1 MKAEASPAAEP
12 EAAGGRS
19 SRKRPR
25 ETGGEAEVIPG
36 GDEERPPLF
45 ANLEESRVHVE
56 LQHNGYDCGL
66 YMLQYIERIAK
77 EMPDLACKKRRG
89 AARSVRWEDGGPK
102 LHFTENTIEAM
113 RTDMVHAINDAS
125 ETQKEEQRRLK
136 KEAKVEQCK

>member
-1 MKAEASPAAEP
+1 MRDQTDAFNVEPATPTNGLP
-12 EAAGGRS
+12 ELAYALL
-19 SRKRPR
+19 
-25 ETGGEAEVIPG
+25 AQ
-36 GDEERPPLF
+36 L
-45 ANLEESRVHVE
+45 VHVE

-66 YMLQYIERIAK
+66 YMLQYIEKIAK

-102 LHFTENTIEAM
+102 LHFTENTIETM

-136 KEAKVEQCK
+136 KEAKVEPIL